1 MREMLTDEEI
11 VLLRTYAKFN
21 LRIQPVA
28 DEMHYHRRTIF
39 KKLFQI
45 YSKTGLNPHNFWDLV
60 SLIRQVDEEGSENGR
75 E

>member
-1 MREMLTDEEI
+1 MKEFLTEEEI
-11 VLLRTYAKFN
+11 TILRSYAKFN

-60 SLIRQVDEEGSENGR
+60 SLIRQVDEEAADGR
-75 E
+75 K

>member
-1 MREMLTDEEI
+1 MRELLTDEEI
-11 VLLRTYAKFN
+11 VLLKTYAKFN

-45 YSKTGLNPHNFWDLV
+45 YGKTGLNPHNFWDLV
-60 SLIRQVDEEGSENGR
+60 NLINQVDEEAADGGE
-75 E
+75 